1 MQFPAV
7 SRGFPRLNLVTSLYS
22 VFIGSSC
29 LFWFEVHIALVLPF
43 NTPMKNYLETN
54 NLEIGLVLQEQG
66 GNIKYSSNLQQMIAL
81 QPRASSKKLNLSS
94 SDNPCKRV

>member
-1 MQFPAV
+1 
-7 SRGFPRLNLVTSLYS
+7 
-22 VFIGSSC
+22 
-29 LFWFEVHIALVLPF
+29 
-43 NTPMKNYLETN
+43 MKNYLETN

-94 SDNPCKRV
+94 SDNPYNRV